1 MSDYEYEEAN
11 LDDFMIRAA
20 SILTEENSPDYETVV
35 DSLNQHLAGIIKSQ
49 SDMDSFFQTLNGVI
63 FNKQTDEPIPNR
75 RPAKIKNKNVFR
87 LYPLIYSFNPK
98 NTANYI
104 DYFFDS
110 LDQSCCDVNKNDF
123 SFLTHIFTDIIK
135 ILFADG
141 KKNSVQNKQF
151 IYDKFLNFC
160 NDKIKTNRKIEQ
172 SFGCLLLTEFIENC
186 PIAKEEQSIDELFKI
201 ISEYLDDKLFECK
214 LDLLNCT
221 ISLIFISEQ
230 KFRPYANI
238 CLFRILDY
246 LTDSEWMKRKLAI
259 NIVYTLVCFCKD
271 EILSVKDNIMEFL
284 NILKDDPVEEVK
296 DVCLQTMKYIE
307 EIDPNNAQN
316 GQPQKTKNKNVK
328 NKTLNKSFEGSSKN
342 KRNNSNEKPKTNRS
356 QKNRNDVDINEEMID
371 DNKNYKAKSPAI
383 KNNNNI
389 RNNNVQNDIKKSPSN
404 INNNQFK
411 ETIDNI
417 LEQLNKIQN
426 DQNYFLQMINNLQQ
440 SVDTN
445 FINLDERIKV
455 LEEKSFTLHLNPN
468 KNPNINQNY
477 NINNKQEEYKNNED
491 QINEKNGNTNIPI
504 PEKKIERNVPKQSL
518 GESRSNTVDSKEK
531 EKPKNLPS
539 YPKYNNSGINKK
551 EEQTRIDAIKNKF
564 ISGRYNEALL
574 ESKDTDK
581 YLMKLLPLMDKGV
594 IPRIEMPIIE
604 DVIARCNKKISIICL
619 GEGRGNINDILLFY
633 IQLTKAKINLKLITQ
648 LSIKDTLKFLKN
660 KSKNKL
666 IQSDLNNI
674 DTILKSLKV

>member
-1 MSDYEYEEAN
+1 MTDYEYEEAN
-11 LDDFMIRAA
+11 LDDFMLRAA
-20 SILTEENSPDYETVV
+20 SVLTQENSPDYETVV
-35 DSLNQHLAGIIKSQ
+35 DSLNQHLSSIIKSKP
-49 SDMDSFFQTLNGVI
+49 DMDSFFLTLNGVI
-63 FNKQTDEPIPNR
+63 FNKQNEGKMSNR
-75 RPAKIKNKNVFR
+75 KPCKIKNKNVFR
-87 LYPLIYSFNPK
+87 IYPLIYNFSPK

-110 LDQSCCDVNKNDF
+110 LDQSCCDANKNDF
-123 SFLTHIFTDIIK
+123 SFLTHIFTNIIK
-135 ILFADG
+135 ILFTEG
-141 KKNSVQNKQF
+141 NKNSVQNKQIIF
-151 IYDKFLNFC
+151 DKFLNFC
-160 NDKIKTNRKIEQ
+160 NDKIKTNQKIEQ

-186 PIAKEEQSIDELFKI
+186 PMVKEEQSIEELFKI
-201 ISEYLDDKLFECK
+201 ISEYLDDRLFECK

-221 ISLIFISEQ
+221 ISLIFTSEQ

-296 DVCLQTMKYIE
+296 DVCLQTMEYIE
-307 EIDPNNAQN
+307 EIDPNNDQN
-316 GQPQKTKNKNVK
+316 GQPQKNKSKISKNKNI
-328 NKTLNKSFEGSSKN
+328 NKSFENKS
-342 KRNNSNEKPKTNRS
+342 KRNNSGEKAKTNRNK
-356 QKNRNDVDINEEMID
+356 KNRNDIDINEE
-371 DNKNYKAKSPAI
+371 
-383 KNNNNI
+383 KNNNSINK
-389 RNNNVQNDIKKSPSN
+389 NNLAQNDQQKSST
-404 INNNQFK
+404 NNQFR

-440 SVDTN
+440 TVDTN
-445 FINLDERIKV
+445 YITIDERIKT
-455 LEEKSFTLHLNPN
+455 LEAKSSALHLSTENDNPN
-468 KNPNINQNY
+468 LNQNY
-477 NINNKQEEYKNNED
+477 ENNNNKQEEYKNEEFSND
-491 QINEKNGNTNIPI
+491 KNGNTNIPI
-504 PEKKIERNVPKQSL
+504 QEKKIDRNIQKQNL
-518 GESRSNTVDSKEK
+518 ESHSNTVNSKEK
-531 EKPKNLPS
+531 EQQKNLPS
-539 YPKYNNSGINKK
+539 YPKINNTGVNKK
-551 EEQTRIDAIKNKF
+551 EEQARIDAIKNKF

-574 ESKDTDK
+574 DSKDTEK
-581 YLMKLLPLMDKGV
+581 YLMKLLPLMDKAV
-594 IPRIEMPIIE
+594 IPRIEMVIIE